1 MATRDEFVEGINERL
16 EDVELYELAAKEIEQ
31 GGVVQGLWVKALAE
45 AKNNQEEAKA
55 LYPKLRAQM
64 FRDQRDVKTL
74 EEEYRQD
81 ARRRY
86 AEEEVWTRMKNRVGR
101 FVTLIETILSKFF
114 WLIKW
119 LGILVVLFFAG
130 GITYDQWDNP
140 NLSLGE
146 HWWATVG
153 AIAGAAVLIVIW
165 WFFFRLFRGAK
176 DST

>member
-1 MATRDEFVEGINERL
+1 
-16 EDVELYELAAKEIEQ
+16 
-31 GGVVQGLWVKALAE
+31 
-45 AKNNQEEAKA
+45 
-55 LYPKLRAQM
+55 
-64 FRDQRDVKTL
+64 
-74 EEEYRQD
+74 
-81 ARRRY
+81 
-86 AEEEVWTRMKNRVGR
+86 MKNRVGR

-119 LGILVVLFFAG
+119 LGILVVWFFAG
-130 GITYDQWDNP
+130 GITYDQRDNP